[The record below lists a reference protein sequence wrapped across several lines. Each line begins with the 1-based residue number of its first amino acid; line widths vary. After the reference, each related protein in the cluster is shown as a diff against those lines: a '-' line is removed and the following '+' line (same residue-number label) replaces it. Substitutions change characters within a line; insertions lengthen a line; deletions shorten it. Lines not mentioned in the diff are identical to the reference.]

1 MVAFKILV
9 FFASLKEESS
19 KRSISESREYF
30 YQGYFRQYFAG
41 CSRVSSFHLNHW
53 DNEGDSE

>member
-9 FFASLKEESS
+9 LFASLKEESP
-19 KRSISESREYF
+19 KRSKEVGNNF

-41 CSRVSSFHLNHW
+41 CSRVSFFHLNNW